1 MMMAQVSTDQIAEGF
16 GLPAAIVIVAL
27 ITVILYLVRQN
38 DTKQRK
44 IDELQETRISDA
56 NKVGDKIIAPM
67 EDVKE
72 INGKMYDLL
81 LNLTNNK
88 RSR

>member
-1 MMMAQVSTDQIAEGF
+1 MFAQVSSDQIMEGF
-16 GLPAAIVIVAL
+16 GLPAGIVIVGLLVAL
-27 ITVILYLVRQN
+27 VYYVRLS
-38 DTKQRK
+38 DKKQTR
-44 IDELQETRISDA
+44 IDELQETRVADA

-81 LNLTNNK
+81 LNLTNK
-88 RSR
+88 RGR